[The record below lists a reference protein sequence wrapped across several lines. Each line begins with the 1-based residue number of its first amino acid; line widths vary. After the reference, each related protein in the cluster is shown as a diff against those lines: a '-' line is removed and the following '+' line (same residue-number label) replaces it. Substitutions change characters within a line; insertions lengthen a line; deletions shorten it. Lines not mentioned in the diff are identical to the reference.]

1 MSKVYPLFFNI
12 LSLKTTEPK
21 DLLLSIQSSPFY
33 QTISVGNNFGQ
44 NHSRSFF
51 KLTTL
56 EKGQGRGRMQ
66 WLKGCEKHREN
77 KFEGKISLKAAAT
90 TSRILLHGE
99 LKMS

>member
-33 QTISVGNNFGQ
+33 QTISVGNNCGQ

-56 EKGQGRGRMQ
+56 ERGQGRGGGVQ
-66 WLKGCEKHREN
+66 WLKGCEKHGEN
-77 KFEGKISLKAAAT
+77 KFEGKSA
-90 TSRILLHGE
+90 SRPPPQHLE
-99 LKMS
+99 FYFTEN